1 MSDSTVSDSTAAD
14 SAAPSVPPASESSSS
29 LVRAS
34 TADTHLEELARE
46 VLELKLAALSETNTA
61 EKSVQQL
68 RRRLGRLRISLLLT
82 FILFG
87 GVVTWQLFSS
97 RSQQIQIAQ
106 MQAQLAAIDT
116 TQPEQ
121 VAAIANQVTTL
132 QRQVPNNLPNVLE
145 RYQQDIQALQ
155 TTVEELDENVGDR
168 QRTLVVL
175 TQALQDILAED
186 IATPSPEPS
195 PPAAPEETVESEE

>member
-87 GVVTWQLFSS
+87 GLVTWQLFSS

-195 PPAAPEETVESEE
+195 PPAATEETVESEE